1 MDLLIFQYL
10 LIFYQKIIML
20 CQIIRIAMKVNDKRE
35 RPDNNII
42 IIYIKYNIIQKMEK
56 GAQGHPSGW

>member
-1 MDLLIFQYL
+1 
-10 LIFYQKIIML
+10 ML